1 MKLKQIYKKNQKVN
15 EFGKEFEMNSKQF
28 FSQSNFRT
36 VYYKFLKNIRNYA
49 ATNNMPVI
57 LSKQKKSLKFSNIY
71 IVFVMNF
78 HL

>member
-1 MKLKQIYKKNQKVN
+1 
-15 EFGKEFEMNSKQF
+15 MNSKQF
-28 FSQSNFRT
+28 FPQSNFRT

-57 LSKQKKSLKFSNIY
+57 LSKQKKGLKFSNIY

>member
-57 LSKQKKSLKFSNIY
+57 LSKQKKSLKFSNIHK
-71 IVFVMNF
+71 VFVMNF

>member
-1 MKLKQIYKKNQKVN
+1 
-15 EFGKEFEMNSKQF
+15 MNSKQF

-57 LSKQKKSLKFSNIY
+57 LSKQKSLKFSNIY
-71 IVFVMNF
+71 IVFVMKF

>member
-1 MKLKQIYKKNQKVN
+1 
-15 EFGKEFEMNSKQF
+15 MNSKQF
-28 FSQSNFRT
+28 FPQSNFRT

-71 IVFVMNF
+71 KVFVMNF